1 MKKFLTVLL
10 VIALL
15 VGVERLSHFLTDGFG
30 LPNITSNLPFNDAW
44 SVNVSAED
52 KREALIALDQEY
64 IYLESGSQSYVF
76 MSQDGKYVI
85 KFFKHKRWRLN
96 PFFEALPLPAS
107 FHAKRERWK
116 KKKKETVESTFTSC
130 VTSYQHFKDE
140 TGLFYVHLN
149 PTTELKRKLIVKDPI
164 GLKHKIHLDKI
175 QFLLQRTATPT
186 DTYLLNLKE
195 AGNIEGAKKAI
206 VDLLHFTVERAE
218 KGYSDKD
225 PHLIRNFGFINDKV
239 VEIDV
244 GGFHR
249 DPKKDLEYFYS
260 HEIYRIQKKIVPWL
274 NKYYPELSTF
284 AEEQIQEVIHNKE
297 RNPL

>member
-1 MKKFLTVLL
+1 MKKFLSVLL

-30 LPNITSNLPFNDAW
+30 LPNITSNLPFSDAW
-44 SVNVSAED
+44 SVNLTPED
-52 KREALIALDQEY
+52 ECEALLALDQEY
-64 IYLESGSQSYVF
+64 TYLESGSQSYVF
-76 MSQDGKYVI
+76 ISRDRKYVI

-96 PFFEALPLPAS
+96 PFFEAVPLPAS
-107 FHAKRERWK
+107 FNTKRERWK
-116 KKKKETVESTFTSC
+116 EKKKETVESTFKSC
-130 VTSYQHFKDE
+130 VTSYNHFKDE

-149 PTTELKRKLIVKDPI
+149 PTTELKRTLIVKDLI

-186 DTYLLNLKE
+186 DIYLLKLKE
-195 AGNIEGAKKAI
+195 TGDTEKGKKAI
-206 VDLLHFTVERAE
+206 VALLNFTVERAK

-249 DPKKDLEYFYS
+249 DPKKDLDYFYS
-260 HEIYRIQKKIVPWL
+260 HEIYRIQNKIVPWL

-284 AEEQIQEVIHNKE
+284 AEEQIQEVIHKKE
-297 RNPL
+297 